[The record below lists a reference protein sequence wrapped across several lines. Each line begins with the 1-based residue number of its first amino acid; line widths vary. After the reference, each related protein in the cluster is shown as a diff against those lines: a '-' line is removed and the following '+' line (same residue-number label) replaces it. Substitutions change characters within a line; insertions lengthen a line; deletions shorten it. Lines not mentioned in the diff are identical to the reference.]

1 MGAIASD
8 IFLWRKCYMYEQMRN
23 DFLTELSNE
32 QNVDVEIALRVL
44 DQVVMNYEIKPKE
57 VNIIVFEGELPE
69 IARTYLI
76 CKKMTG
82 LTDGTLENYR
92 IILSVFFN
100 QVKKLPQFITAN
112 EIREFLYVYQETKNV
127 SRRTIDKYREY
138 ITRFFTW
145 AYNEGYISDNPARNI
160 AAIKYEEKPR
170 EALTQVELEYLRMAC
185 ETVRERAIIEFL
197 YSTGARV
204 SELTVIKKSDI
215 NWYEKSVRLFGK
227 GRKHRVSF
235 LNAKAEVALIKYLE
249 SRNDDSEFLFVGM
262 KRPYNKLSKD
272 GIEKIVRNIAK
283 RASKNIGKH
292 ITPHI
297 LRHTTATMAL
307 QSGMPISDISKLL
320 GHESI
325 DTTMI
330 YAKSSLED
338 VRSGHKKYIV

>member
-1 MGAIASD
+1 
-8 IFLWRKCYMYEQMRN
+8 MYEQMRN
-23 DFLTELSNE
+23 DFLATLSNE
-32 QNVDVEIALRVL
+32 QNMDIMTALRVL
-44 DQVVMNYEIKPKE
+44 DQVAMNYEIKLKE

-76 CKKMTG
+76 CKKMAG
-82 LTDGTLENYR
+82 LSDGTLENYR
-92 IILSVFFN
+92 IILNVFFN
-100 QVKKLPQFITAN
+100 QVKKLPQFITTN
-112 EIREFLYVYQETKNV
+112 EIREFLYVYQESKNV

-185 ETVRERAIIEFL
+185 NTDRERAIIEFL

-204 SELTVIKKSDI
+204 SELMAVKKSDV
-215 NWYEKSVRLFGK
+215 NWYEKSVHLFGK

-249 SRNDDSEFLFVGM
+249 TRKDDSEYLFVSM
-262 KRPYNKLSKD
+262 KKPYCKLSKD
-272 GIEKIVRNIAK
+272 GIEKIVRQIAR
-283 RASKNIGKH
+283 RASKNVGKH

-307 QSGMPISDISKLL
+307 QSGMPIADISKLL

-330 YAKSSLED
+330 YARSSVED
-338 VRSGHKKYIV
+338 VRSGHKKHIV

>member
-1 MGAIASD
+1 
-8 IFLWRKCYMYEQMRN
+8 MYEQMRN
-23 DFLTELSNE
+23 DFLVALSSE
-32 QNVDVEIALRVL
+32 EKVDITTTLRIL
-44 DQVVMNYEIKPKE
+44 DQVIMNYDVRLKE
-57 VNIIVFEGELPE
+57 ADLDTYEGELPE
-69 IARTYLI
+69 IAKTYLI

-82 LTDGTLENYR
+82 LSNGTLENYR
-92 IILSVFFN
+92 IILNVFFKK
-100 QVKKLPQFITAN
+100 VKKLPQFITAN
-112 EIREFLYVYQETKNV
+112 EIREFLYTYQEQKSV
-127 SRRTIDKYREY
+127 SHRTIDKYREY
-138 ITRFFTW
+138 ITRFFAW

-204 SELTVIKKSDI
+204 SELIVIKKSDV
-215 NWYEKSVRLFGK
+215 NWYEKSVHLFGK
-227 GRKHRVSF
+227 GRKHRISF

-249 SRNDDSEFLFVGM
+249 SRDDDCEYLFVSM
-262 KRPYNKLSKD
+262 KKPYQNLSKD
-272 GIEKIVRNIAK
+272 GIEKIVRNIAH
-283 RASKNIGKH
+283 RASNNIGKH

-307 QSGMPISDISKLL
+307 QSGMPIADISKLL

-330 YAKSSLED
+330 YAKSSIED
-338 VRSGHKKYIV
+338 VRSGHKKHII